1 MSVSFNKQDISVFE
15 YLRGGTKSDDVTA
28 DSVRKYFAKLLQESS
43 TLPFHYQLRIDEL
56 LRESELDL
64 LSYLS
69 GVLRGIVFYIKKDAF
84 KIRGLEHLYKYSKG
98 PLLTRHL
105 QDERN
110 IQSLIDK
117 NFSLHPIMLDTS
129 LNIDQEIFKDIFFIG
144 KEYGGGHL
152 GYLGLAGADYD
163 LVFSV
168 FKYLDREG

>member
-43 TLPFHYQLRIDEL
+43 ILPFHYQLRIDEL
-56 LRESELDL
+56 LREDENDL

-69 GVLRGIVFYIKKDAF
+69 GILRGIVFHVTKNKF

-98 PLLTRHL
+98 PLLTRYL

-110 IQSLIDK
+110 IRDLLDK

-129 LNIDQEIFKDIFFIG
+129 LNIDQETFKDIFFIG
-144 KEYGGGHL
+144 KAYEGGHL

-168 FKYLDREG
+168 FKYMDK